1 MPSLSR
7 SCAVFA
13 LAALLLGPGDA
24 AGQTSTLES
33 PSGVRGYYLA
43 LPNFIVPFEVGGIRQ
58 EVTVTNPTGAYV
70 LLVWDDPSV
79 EADPTV
85 WTGYRVRRSIPGIT
99 PTPLMLGTPNGE
111 VIGQFKTRNRLT
123 SICLADR
130 SFCDRNYD
138 IFGIGAGFFFN
149 GFRHN
154 RRSDGSYVVDY
165 PPGAPE
171 DSCLSCRV
179 FLDTGN
185 LSGFPSRYSV
195 TSIDTTAGE
204 YREFDESDITEIVE
218 ITPST
223 PPADNL
229 ERVAVVPNPYN
240 ARAEWDT
247 PGRREIHFIHLP
259 DRATVRIFTANL
271 ELVRELTLDSS
282 DSVGGL
288 TGELAWDM
296 RNADG
301 REVKTGIYLSPVET
315 AQGRSR
321 SGHFVIIK

>member
-1 MPSLSR
+1 MLYLSR
-7 SCAVFA
+7 SYAVLA
-13 LAALLLGPGDA
+13 LAALLVGPGIA
-24 AGQTSTLES
+24 AGQSSTLES
-33 PSGVRGYYLA
+33 PSGVKGYYLNF
-43 LPNFIVPFEVGGIRQ
+43 PNFIVPYEVGGIRQ

-70 LLVWDDPSV
+70 LLVWDDPAV
-79 EADPTV
+79 EADSLV
-85 WTGYRVRRSIPGIT
+85 WSGYRVRRSIPGLS
-99 PTPLMLGTPNGE
+99 PAPLMPGAPNGD
-111 VIGQFKTRNRLT
+111 VIGQFKSRDNITT
-123 SICLADR
+123 ICLADR
-130 SFCDRNYD
+130 SYCDRNYNV
-138 IFGIGAGFFFN
+138 FGIGGGFFFD
-149 GFRHN
+149 GFRRN
-154 RRSDGSYVVDY
+154 RRADGSYVIDY

-195 TSIDTTAGE
+195 TSIDTTSAQYQE
-204 YREFDESDITEIVE
+204 YAESDITEIVE
-218 ITPST
+218 ITAST

-229 ERVAVVPNPYN
+229 EHVAVVPNPYH

-247 PGRREIHFIHLP
+247 PGQRQIHFIHLP
-259 DRATVRIFTANL
+259 DRATVRIFTSSL

-282 DSVGGL
+282 NSVGGI

-301 REVKTGIYLSPVET
+301 REVKTGIYLYQVET